1 MIESENTRILAEGK
15 YIRLIDKNGWEF
27 VERLGISGIVGIVAV
42 TDEGNLLLVEQYR
55 PALAKNVIELP
66 AGLAGD
72 SSEFDGEDLS
82 SAARRE
88 LLEETGY
95 EASEMDFICEGPP
108 SSGMSSEIITLFKA
122 SGLRRVTSGGGDE
135 TEELIIHEIP
145 VDSIHEWLETQR
157 LSGKLIDLRIYTA
170 LCFI

>member
-1 MIESENTRILAEGK
+1 MQNSEDTKILAEGK
-15 YIRLIDKNGWEF
+15 YIRLIEKNGWEY
-27 VERLGISGIVGIVAV
+27 VERLGISGIVGIAAV
-42 TDEGNLLLVEQYR
+42 TDAGNLLLVEQYR
-55 PALAKNVIELP
+55 PALAKYVIELP

-72 SSEFDGEDLS
+72 SPEFDGEDLS

-95 EASEMDFICEGPP
+95 TASSMEFICEGPP
-108 SSGMSSEIITLFKA
+108 SSGMCSEIITLFKA
-122 SGLRRVTSGGGDE
+122 SGLQKITPGGGDE

-145 VDSIHEWLETQR
+145 VDGIHIWLEEQR

-170 LCFI
+170 LFFV